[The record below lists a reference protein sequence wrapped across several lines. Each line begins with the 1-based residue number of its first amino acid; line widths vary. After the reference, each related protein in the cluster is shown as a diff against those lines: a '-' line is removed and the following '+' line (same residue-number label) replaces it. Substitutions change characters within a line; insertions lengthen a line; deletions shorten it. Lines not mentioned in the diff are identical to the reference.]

1 MSFTWFLLKDDSTTV
16 TRAMAPSVP
25 YCPPFRYGV
34 NVCGA
39 SSLRAKV
46 PMTATLSKTTGA
58 CRDRADEVGAHSAVT
73 HRFRPAIRRD
83 IVKQL
88 LDTRRIMTDTPP
100 PGNGAQPPVAAQP
113 SAGYPV
119 APQYAQPSPGYGV
132 PPGYGGPPVYKNPA
146 EAKNWMNVASLALSL
161 SGLILGVTAIAGIVF
176 GHLGLSAVK
185 RGEANNR
192 GLGLAGLII
201 GYVLTGLGLL
211 IGIAYVVFMVYL
223 IQECGGDNPA
233 SWC

>member
-1 MSFTWFLLKDDSTTV
+1 
-16 TRAMAPSVP
+16 
-25 YCPPFRYGV
+25 
-34 NVCGA
+34 
-39 SSLRAKV
+39 
-46 PMTATLSKTTGA
+46 
-58 CRDRADEVGAHSAVT
+58 
-73 HRFRPAIRRD
+73 
-83 IVKQL
+83 
-88 LDTRRIMTDTPP
+88 MTDTPP
-100 PGNGAQPPVAAQP
+100 PGNGTQPPVAAQP

-119 APQYAQPSPGYGV
+119 APQHAQPPPGYGV
-132 PPGYGGPPVYKNPA
+132 PQGYGGPPGYGVPQGYGGPPAYKNPA

-161 SGLILGVTAIAGIVF
+161 SGLILGITAIAGIVF

-192 GLGLAGLII
+192 SLGLAGLII